1 MRIRKGRIPTPA
13 LLQDHCNKLQT
24 TWVFVFPI
32 LSCVHVRLAAGAVRQ
47 RRSDHRCAE
56 PRPLAIRSFPR
67 QDRGQPAPATPR
79 PRPALRAP
87 PAHLHDGHPPLLRVQ
102 VHHIAG
108 TLEWSSNITSKTV
121 VRSLS
126 STVSPVSVSRLSPH
140 LKQEPS
146 SPPPGPAP
154 APALLHRQERD
165 RDKQPQ

>member
-32 LSCVHVRLAAGAVRQ
+32 LSCVHCPPCCRCCPPAEVRSSLCRTPPSRYPALSPAG
-47 RRSDHRCAE
+47 
-56 PRPLAIRSFPR
+56 PRPA
-67 QDRGQPAPATPR
+67 R

-108 TLEWSSNITSKTV
+108 TLEWSSNIISKSI